1 MSTLLESGGCVDLDD
16 VLGASGRREGD
27 LILIVPIIT
36 IFFRLCP
43 PYSMRCGGGS
53 LCAPRALL
61 CGVTVDTPGLL
72 RLGGEELLAGPLK
85 CIR

>member
-1 MSTLLESGGCVDLDD
+1 LLESGGCVDLDD
-16 VLGASGRREGD
+16 VLGASGRCEGD
-27 LILIVPIIT
+27 LMLIVPIIT
-36 IFFRLCP
+36 IFFWLCP
-43 PYSMRCGGGS
+43 PYSMRCGDGS

-85 CIR
+85 CVR